1 MLLHKRVNVDL
12 LWLLIS
18 YLKLVEEL
26 LQRIFTLVA
35 NLSEVKNQVTE
46 VEGWLVVFSSFYSIR
61 SNVLPPHPASKQCLR
76 VVSEEGN

>member
-18 YLKLVEEL
+18 YLKLVKEL
-26 LQRIFTLVA
+26 LQTIFTLVA

-61 SNVLPPHPASKQCLR
+61 SHVLPLHPASKQCL
-76 VVSEEGN
+76 

>member
-12 LWLLIS
+12 LCLLIS

-35 NLSEVKNQVTE
+35 NLSEVQNQVTE
-46 VEGWLVVFSSFYSIR
+46 VEGCLVDFPLFIPSEVMFCPLTLLPN
-61 SNVLPPHPASKQCLR
+61 NVC
-76 VVSEEGN
+76 E